1 MIAFPELYP
10 TGSGGINDDREV
22 KLTKS
27 DFYSCRFLNKNKMFA
42 KNSDYLFVAQQ
53 YVERTLLES
62 NISVAGHK
70 GKIGN
75 GESGK

>member
-1 MIAFPELYP
+1 
-10 TGSGGINDDREV
+10 
-22 KLTKS
+22 
-27 DFYSCRFLNKNKMFA
+27 MFA

-62 NISVAGHK
+62 NISVAGQK

>member
-1 MIAFPELYP
+1 
-10 TGSGGINDDREV
+10 
-22 KLTKS
+22 
-27 DFYSCRFLNKNKMFA
+27 MFA